1 MKNKIVILLFLISNL
16 SFGLCQSIDKYE
28 LELKELKLKVK
39 SIENENV
46 RLNQNI
52 NEVKTNIGQMNFI
65 LDSLNK
71 EIIKNNDAID
81 KTSKDL
87 GSKIDETDK
96 THGQKISA
104 IDKSLSKST
113 LYGIIGVLLALVIS
127 ALVYFFLGK
136 RLKSN
141 KTDVEQ
147 QISKTKQSLEEEGI
161 KLDTKLTEVLE
172 TQLKIVQNERN
183 TSHNSNSDEIDHSL
197 ALKVADEIMRINKN
211 ISNMDATTK
220 GIKQLTASVKRIED
234 NFAANGYEM
243 PELLNKPFDVR
254 NKMIATM
261 LEDEDLE
268 KGKEIITKIIKPQVN
283 FKGVMIQAAQVEV
296 SVGQK

>member
-1 MKNKIVILLFLISNL
+1 MKKITISLLILISNL
-16 SFGLCQSIDKYE
+16 SYGFCQTDKYE
-28 LELKELKLKVK
+28 LELKELKLKIK
-39 SIENENV
+39 SVENENV
-46 RLNQNI
+46 KLNQSLNDI
-52 NEVKTNIGQMNFI
+52 KVTIERMN
-65 LDSLNK
+65 LVVDSLNG
-71 EIIKNNDAID
+71 EITKNNNAID

-87 GSKIDETDK
+87 GTKIDETDK

-172 TQLKIVQNERN
+172 TQLKIVQSERN
-183 TSHNSNSDEIDHSL
+183 SSQSSNNDEIDHSL

-211 ISNMDATTK
+211 IANMDAATK

-243 PELLNKPFDVR
+243 PDLLNKEYDSR
-254 NKMIATM
+254 NKMIATIQ
-261 LEDEDLE
+261 EDEELE

-283 FKGVMIQAAQVEV
+283 YKGIMIQAAQVEV
-296 SVGQK
+296 TVGKK